1 MLQLV
6 LDTRDVKM
14 GNEDT
19 WVLCFDDKSGKFFV
33 QHSWSHRKSGAII
46 DFESGR
52 EECSTAEFRDLIAT
66 QLKRLGFSTSHSA
79 G

>member
-19 WVLCFDDKSGKFFV
+19 WVLCFDDKSGKFFSSI
-33 QHSWSHRKSGAII
+33 HG
-46 DFESGR
+46 
-52 EECSTAEFRDLIAT
+52 LIAN
-66 QLKRLGFSTSHSA
+66 QGR
-79 G
+79 